1 MGALNIPGFHTD
13 GCSLF
18 RCDYATLAAHM
29 REAGIVADA
38 LIVDAPYSER
48 THKGHDDGTAS
59 ANRVADWATRRSER
73 GTPLRSGVKPGQE
86 AARVARAELLGA
98 QRREIEYSAWSAD
111 DVSEFVGAFDRQCE
125 WMLSLTD
132 HVLARS
138 WEESMKAHALY
149 TFAPIAC
156 VESGSRVR
164 MLGDG
169 PSNWS
174 TQLVVARPSTQEF
187 LSRWHAKR
195 WAHGLAPKGAYV
207 GGAEKKPVPGGKPEW
222 LMRAIV
228 RDYTAPGDLVC
239 DPCAGGGTTLV
250 AALEEGRRAIGCEPD
265 AGRYEI
271 AVKRIREARRP
282 LPRMAVVKSEQ
293 LGLGDA

>member
-1 MGALNIPGFHTD
+1 MSALDIPGFHTD
-13 GCSLF
+13 DCSLV

-59 ANRVADWATRRSER
+59 ANRVADWAA
-73 GTPLRSGVKPGQE
+73 G
-86 AARVARAELLGA
+86 RVLGA
-98 QRREIEYSAWSAD
+98 QRREIDYEAWTAD
-111 DVSEFVGAFDRQCE
+111 DVSEFVSAFSRLTG

-132 HVLARS
+132 HVLAKS
-138 WEESMKAHALY
+138 WEESMEAHALY

-174 TQLVVARPSTQEF
+174 TQLIVSRPATKEF
-187 LSRWHAKR
+187 LIRWHAKR
-195 WAHGLAPKGAYV
+195 WTHGLAPKGAYV
-207 GGAEKKPVPGGKPEW
+207 GGAEKKPVPGGKPLW
-222 LMRAIV
+222 LMRSIV
-228 RDYTAPGDLVC
+228 RDYTALGDLVC

-271 AVKRIREARRP
+271 AVRRIREAKRP